1 MCLDINTYWDSNESV
16 AVVRGSQ
23 DTRPHLL
30 LCDGGRAVVE
40 SVEIEV
46 IDIFYFHEGV
56 VDFGLFGS
64 STDPSHEGV
73 VDSGLF

>member
-1 MCLDINTYWDSNESV
+1 M
-16 AVVRGSQ
+16 
-23 DTRPHLL
+23 
-30 LCDGGRAVVE
+30 E

-46 IDIFYFHEGV
+46 INIFYFHEGV